1 MKIILFA
8 FALIVFSSAGVFAQN
23 SVPKADDAAATV
35 FQSDGCS
42 KFPDYDYR
50 DCCVE
55 HDKDYFSGGSWT
67 RRWRAD
73 KKLYKCVAAK
83 KGFEHKLIAPVM
95 WAGVRVFGAPFLP
108 TSFRWGFGKN
118 KKKVKN
124 KQPAANEN
132 LPTNQK
138 PLN

>member
-1 MKIILFA
+1 MRIILFI
-8 FALIVFSSAGVFAQN
+8 FVLLVFSSVGVFAQD
-23 SVPKADDAAATV
+23 SGLKTSDEAAAS

-55 HDKDYFSGGSWT
+55 HDKAYFSGGNWT

-83 KGFEHKLIAPVM
+83 QGFEHKFIAPVM
-95 WAGVRVFGAPFLP
+95 WTGVRVFGVPFLP

-124 KQPAANEN
+124 SQPTKNKTLLKN
-132 LPTNQK
+132 PPPQ
-138 PLN
+138 